1 MRSDGRGASMSPR
14 VFRPG
19 EIVFFEGM
27 HGEEAFLLK
36 EGAVEIFRSSDSGE
50 VILATI
56 TPGDIFGEMALV
68 DSRPRS
74 ASARC
79 VGIVVAT
86 PIPRRLLE
94 QELARSPLIVRTLV
108 DRYIRIIRDAN
119 RRRED

>member
-1 MRSDGRGASMSPR
+1 VRSDGRGVPMRPR

-19 EIVFFEGM
+19 ELVFFEGM

-36 EGAVEIFRSSDSGE
+36 EGAVEIFRSSNSGE
-50 VILATI
+50 MVLATI
-56 TPGDIFGEMALV
+56 LPGDIFGEMALV

-108 DRYIRIIRDAN
+108 ERYIRIIRDAN
-119 RRRED
+119 RRLGD

>member
-1 MRSDGRGASMSPR
+1 MRSEVRGGSMRPR

-36 EGAVEIFRSSDSGE
+36 EGTVEILRSRDAGE
-50 VILATI
+50 VLLATI
-56 TPGDIFGEMALV
+56 APGDIFSEMALV

-94 QELARSPLIVRTLV
+94 QELARSPMIVRTLV

-119 RRRED
+119 RRLEG